1 MDIKEKIN
9 DIIYN
14 FSYSTVGIFLITFI
28 VIIGIMFFWGWGTL
42 KVEKYLWNE
51 GVCISCGVGH
61 YEYEGTETTKNGIYY
76 IYSCDKC
83 GHHEAFS
90 KDMK

>member
-1 MDIKEKIN
+1 MNIKDKIEIMV
-9 DIIYN
+9 DDFIR
-14 FSYSTVGIFLITFI
+14 SGVGITILTIML
-28 VIIGIMFFWGWGTL
+28 IIGTILVCSLGML
-42 KVEKYLWNE
+42 KTDKYTWND

-61 YEYEGTETTKNGIYY
+61 YEYEGTEATRNGIYY

-83 GHHEAFS
+83 GHHEAFF